1 MCIARTDKRVGG
13 LRTSVLLQCT
23 HAAQS
28 SARADW
34 GLMTLGTVGVWRK
47 RADIY
52 MSTPVLLLPPAARTL
67 TDAPS
72 RSSRLVIGDP
82 LRRVV
87 ERP

>member
-13 LRTSVLLQCT
+13 LRTTVLLQCT

-34 GLMTLGTVGVWRK
+34 RLTTFGTVGVCRK
-47 RADIY
+47 LAEIY
-52 MSTPVLLLPPAARTL
+52 LSTPLLLLSLAARTL
-67 TDAPS
+67 AHTSS
-72 RSSRLVIGDP
+72 RSSRPVIGDP
-82 LRRVV
+82 LCRVV